1 MCMHVYNIYLFFTYV
16 TYFLATR
23 KVFTEN
29 MAWIL
34 LFYCVDEEYK
44 IIWLFISISL
54 FVLGIGV
61 LWIQ

>member
-1 MCMHVYNIYLFFTYV
+1 MYIIFIYFLHV

-61 LWIQ
+61 L